1 MGTERRTVLV
11 AGASAGIGKGIAQAF
26 ADHGDR
32 VIMGAR
38 SHEKLEAAAREIA
51 SGDIVAIAGD
61 FSSPAFIDGSLSK
74 LGPIDV
80 LVANF
85 GDTDTPPG
93 FDTSD
98 EDWERLLH
106 ANLTGPAR
114 LARAV
119 ARGMK
124 QRGEGAILF
133 VGSICGREA
142 LGAPI
147 AYNAGKA
154 ALRAVTKTMARE
166 LGPFGV
172 RVNLLTPGN
181 VIFAGGRWARK
192 RDANPQKIEEMLV
205 NQVPLRRFGTPQDIA
220 QAALFLCSDG
230 ASFVTGA
237 ELVVDG
243 GQTTSF

>member
-1 MGTERRTVLV
+1 MVALV
-11 AGASAGIGKGIAQAF
+11 
-26 ADHGDR
+26 
-32 VIMGAR
+32 
-38 SHEKLEAAAREIA
+38 
-51 SGDIVAIAGD
+51 GD
-61 FSSPAFIDGSLSK
+61 FSSPDFIDGPVSK

-80 LVANF
+80 LIANY

-93 FDTSD
+93 FDTKD
-98 EDWERLLH
+98 EDWERLLN
-106 ANLTGPAR
+106 ANLSGPAR
-114 LARAV
+114 LARVV

-124 QRGEGAILF
+124 HRGKGAILF

-172 RVNLLTPGN
+172 RVNLITPGN

-192 RDANPQKIEEMLV
+192 REANPQKIEEMLV
-205 NQVPLRRFGTPQDIA
+205 NQVPLGRFGTPEDVA
-220 QAALFLCSDG
+220 QAALFLCSDR